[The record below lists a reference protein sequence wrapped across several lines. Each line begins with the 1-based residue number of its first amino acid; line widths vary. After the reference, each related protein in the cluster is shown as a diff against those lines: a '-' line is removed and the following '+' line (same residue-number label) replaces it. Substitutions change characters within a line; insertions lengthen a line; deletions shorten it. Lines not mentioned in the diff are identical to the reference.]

1 MIYVVVTAH
10 IAWKILNLAIIQVY
24 VYFPL
29 KLCTEKQMNSTAICV
44 GSILKGASLN
54 QRAAYN
60 YFTTFASC
68 LFAIELTLSYIDM
81 YSMHLL
87 SKIQIKTS

>member
-1 MIYVVVTAH
+1 MC
-10 IAWKILNLAIIQVY
+10 IIDS
-24 VYFPL
+24 
-29 KLCTEKQMNSTAICV
+29 KLCTDEQMNTTVICV
-44 GSILKGASLN
+44 GSILKAILN

-60 YFTTFASC
+60 YFTTFTTC

-87 SKIQIKTS
+87 SKIQIKT